1 MLEVEGWSVQVRSRL
16 SEELILFGLELSQI
30 EPHRFR
36 HCIHVDQLLAL
47 HPAKMPTDRRSG
59 AADDFPDA
67 SVG

>member
-1 MLEVEGWSVQVRSRL
+1 MLEVEGWSVQVRARL
-16 SEELILFGLELSQI
+16 IEEFVLFGLELNQI
-30 EPHRFR
+30 ESHRFR

-47 HPAKMPTDRRSG
+47 HPAKMPADRWSS